1 MYAYDN
7 LKEYNFHVI
16 PAGGFAE
23 ILYDIGPVY
32 DLTAGGV
39 FSIVT
44 NGHLP
49 LAEANSTLLSGSVLY
64 VSNLVETNID
74 GQEAAAVYRDAL
86 QKRSDQACKCDDKQN
101 AVIKAALSECTNIAS
116 RDQKVAGSGP
126 VNKMVEYFKYAHYP
140 IRKSVA
146 EVFYHTSS

>member
-16 PAGGFAE
+16 PAGGFVE
-23 ILYDIGPVY
+23 IEYDIGPVY

-64 VSNLVETNID
+64 VSNLVETEID
-74 GQEAAAVYRDAL
+74 GQEAAAAYGNAL
-86 QKRSDQACKCDDKQN
+86 QKRADQVCECDDKQN
-101 AVIKAALSECTNIAS
+101 AVLKAALSDCKNIAS
-116 RDQKVAGSGP
+116 RAQKVAGSGP
-126 VNKMVEYFKYAHYP
+126 VDRMVEYFKSTHYP

-146 EVFYHTSS
+146 EVFYRTSS